1 MGQAGSA
8 FNPVS
13 DVMGSAL
20 TLSTAGVVS
29 SFVVKAS
36 IRAQRHGTH
45 KHYINKDR

>member
-1 MGQAGSA
+1 LWQAGAA

-13 DVMGSAL
+13 DVLGGAL

-36 IRAQRHGTH
+36 TRTQRHGTH
-45 KHYINKDR
+45 KHYIKMDK